1 MNGQYEIAK
10 IVTRSMVTD
19 EVIDKELSPFT
30 KKEWNERCVLLDKN
44 LKTIVEVCEK
54 EKQEEALLKVLKD
67 IADEI
72 GVCAATLWVAYL
84 QWADIEYEQNIA
96 ENSALKRRQND

>member
-10 IVTRSMVTD
+10 IATRSMVTD
-19 EVIDKELSPFT
+19 EVIDKELSSFT
-30 KKEWNERCVLLDKN
+30 KKEWNERCLLLDKN
-44 LKTIVEVCEK
+44 LKTNVKVCE
-54 EKQEEALLKVLKD
+54 EEALLKVLKD

-84 QWADIEYEQNIA
+84 QWADIEYEQNTA
-96 ENSALKRRQND
+96 EKSAVKRRKND